1 MQFNDGVEMKKL
13 ILLSVLAAA
22 GAAHADVIYS
32 NGPVV
37 GGNGL
42 SVLASPASTYGFG
55 MNTAAGISVADD
67 FTVAAGTVWNVQSL
81 DFFGYQT
88 GASGF
93 TFTGA
98 TWSIVS
104 GDVNSG
110 TVVASGSGAVTNGGL
125 QGYRVLESTLTN
137 TQRGIYK
144 ANADV
149 SDFQLA
155 AGTYW
160 LRWSLTGSL
169 ASGPWQPPTSDA
181 REGNAAQALSGAPF
195 ATLTEA
201 GSGLT
206 VELPF
211 GVNGTIAAA
220 VPEPS
225 TYLLMLAGGLAVAGV
240 ARRRRQAQ

>member
-1 MQFNDGVEMKKL
+1 MKKL
-13 ILLSVLAAA
+13 MLLSLMAAA
-22 GAAHADVIYS
+22 GVAHADVIYS

-42 SVLASPASTYGFG
+42 SVLASPATTLGFG
-55 MNTAAGISVADD
+55 MNTSANLAVADD

-88 GASGF
+88 GSTGF

-98 TWSIVS
+98 TWSIIS
-104 GDVNSG
+104 GDVNTG
-110 TVVASGSGAVTNGGL
+110 TLVASGSGAVTNGGL
-125 QGYRVLESTLTN
+125 QGYRVTETTLTN

-149 SDFQLA
+149 TDFTLD

-169 ASGPWQPPTSDA
+169 VSGPWQPPTSDA
-181 REGNAAQALSGAPF
+181 REGNAAQASTSSSGTF
-195 ATLTEA
+195 IELIDT
-201 GSGLT
+201 GSTLT

-225 TYLLMLAGGLAVAGV
+225 SYLLMLAGGLAVAGL
-240 ARRRRQAQ
+240 ARRRRQAK

>member
-1 MQFNDGVEMKKL
+1 MKKL
-13 ILLSVLAAA
+13 ILLSLLAAA
-22 GAAHADVIYS
+22 GAAHADVIYN

-37 GGNGL
+37 GSNGL
-42 SVLASPASTYGFG
+42 SVLAAPATTFGFG
-55 MNTAAGISVADD
+55 MNAAAGVAVADD
-67 FTVAAGTVWNVQSL
+67 FTVAAGSVWNVQSL
-81 DFFGYQT
+81 DFYGYQT
-88 GASGF
+88 GSTGF
-93 TFTGA
+93 TFSNA
-98 TWSIVS
+98 TWSIIS
-104 GDVNSG
+104 GDVNTG
-110 TVVASGSGAVTNGGL
+110 TVVASGVTAVTNGGL
-125 QGYRVLESTLTN
+125 QGYRVTETTLTN

-149 SDFQLA
+149 NDFQLE

-160 LRWSLTGSL
+160 LRWSLAGSL

-181 REGNAAQALSGAPF
+181 AAGNAAQSLTGAPF
-195 ATLTEA
+195 STIVEA
-201 GSGLT
+201 GSGLS

-225 TYLLMLAGGLAVAGV
+225 SYLLMLAGGLAVAGV

>member
-1 MQFNDGVEMKKL
+1 MRKL
-13 ILLSVLAAA
+13 ILLSLLAAA

-37 GGNGL
+37 GSNGL
-42 SVLASPASTYGFG
+42 SVLTLPATTFGFG
-55 MNTAAGISVADD
+55 ANTAAGLAVADD

-88 GASGF
+88 GSTGF

-104 GDVNSG
+104 GDVNTG

-125 QGYRVLESTLTN
+125 QGYRVTENTLTN

-181 REGNAAQALSGAPF
+181 REGNAAQASTTSNGSFNQLID
-195 ATLTEA
+195 A
-201 GSGLT
+201 GSTLT